1 MFNKK
6 FEETM
11 SEITNSGYDEKT
23 TIFLKSALV
32 DLAMEHVQDM
42 KSLENKYKNR
52 IEGCEN
58 RLDQI
63 EEQFQKL
70 EKELFE
76 DEEDVDFEPI
86 TCPYCNAN
94 FMVQRDHSILELECP
109 ECKNTIELDWGA
121 FDDDD
126 M

>member
-1 MFNKK
+1 
-6 FEETM
+6 M

-42 KSLENKYKNR
+42 KSLETKYKNR
-52 IEGCEN
+52 IEHCEN
-58 RLDQI
+58 RIDKM
-63 EEQFQKL
+63 EEQFHKL

-76 DEEDVDFEPI
+76 DEEDVEFEPI

-94 FMVQRDHSILELECP
+94 FMVQRDHSIIELECP

-121 FDDDD
+121 FDDD

>member
-11 SEITNSGYDEKT
+11 SDITNSGYDEKT

-42 KSLENKYKNR
+42 KSLETKYKNR
-52 IEGCEN
+52 IEHCEN
-58 RLDQI
+58 RIDKM
-63 EEQFQKL
+63 EEQFHKL

-76 DEEDVDFEPI
+76 DEEDVEFEPI

-94 FMVQRDHSILELECP
+94 FMVQRDHSIIELECP

-121 FDDDD
+121 FDDD

>member
-32 DLAMEHVQDM
+32 DLAMEHVQDI
-42 KSLENKYKNR
+42 KSLEDKYKSR
-52 IEGCEN
+52 VEHCEN
-58 RLDQI
+58 RIDKI
-63 EEQFQKL
+63 EEHFQKL
-70 EKELFE
+70 ERELFE
-76 DEEDVDFEPI
+76 DEEDIEFEPI

-94 FMVQRDHSILELECP
+94 FMVQKDDSILELECP
-109 ECKNTIELDWGA
+109 ECKNEIELDWGA
-121 FDDDD
+121 FDDD

>member
-32 DLAMEHVQDM
+32 DLAMEHVQDI
-42 KSLENKYKNR
+42 KSLEKKYKSR
-52 IEGCEN
+52 IEICEN
-58 RLDQI
+58 RLDKM

-109 ECKNTIELDWGA
+109 ECNNTIELDWGA
-121 FDDDD
+121 FDDD

>member
-11 SEITNSGYDEKT
+11 SEITNNEYDEKT
-23 TIFLKSALV
+23 TIFLKSALL

-42 KSLENKYKNR
+42 RALETKYKKRVEQCESR
-52 IEGCEN
+52 I
-58 RLDQI
+58 DKM
-63 EEQFQKL
+63 EEKFQKL

-76 DEEDVDFEPI
+76 DEEDVEFEPI

-94 FMVQRDHSILELECP
+94 FMVQRDHSIVELECP

-121 FDDDD
+121 FDDD

>member
-42 KSLENKYKNR
+42 KSLESKYKSR
-52 IEGCEN
+52 IEVCEN
-58 RLDQI
+58 RLDQM

-76 DEEDVDFEPI
+76 DDEDAEFEPI

-94 FMVQRDHSILELECP
+94 FMVQRDHSITELECP
-109 ECKNTIELDWGA
+109 ECKNAIILDWGA
-121 FDDDD
+121 FDDD

>member
-23 TIFLKSALV
+23 TIFLKGALL

-42 KSLENKYKNR
+42 KNLENKYKNR
-52 IEGCEN
+52 IENCEN
-58 RLDQI
+58 RIDKM

-70 EKELFE
+70 ENELFE
-76 DEEDVDFEPI
+76 DDEDVDFEPI
-86 TCPYCNAN
+86 TCPYCNTN

-121 FDDDD
+121 FDDD

>member
-42 KSLENKYKNR
+42 KTLENKYKNR
-52 IEGCEN
+52 IEVCES
-58 RLDQI
+58 RIDKM

-109 ECKNTIELDWGA
+109 ECNNTIELDWGA
-121 FDDDD
+121 FDDD

>member
-11 SEITNSGYDEKT
+11 SEITNNGYDEKT

-42 KSLENKYKNR
+42 KTLENKYRNR
-52 IEGCEN
+52 IEQCET
-58 RLDQI
+58 RIDRM

-76 DEEDVDFEPI
+76 DEEEMEFEPI

-109 ECKNTIELDWGA
+109 ECKNAIELDWGA
-121 FDDDD
+121 FDDD

>member
-32 DLAMEHVQDM
+32 DLAMEHVQDI
-42 KSLENKYKNR
+42 KNLENRYKSR
-52 IEGCEN
+52 IETCEN
-58 RLDQI
+58 RIDKM

-76 DEEDVDFEPI
+76 DDDDIDFEPI

-94 FMVQRDHSILELECP
+94 FMVQRDHSIIELECP

-121 FDDDD
+121 FDDD

>member
-11 SEITNSGYDEKT
+11 SEITNNGYDEKT

-42 KSLENKYKNR
+42 KTLENKYRNR
-52 IEGCEN
+52 IEQCET
-58 RLDQI
+58 RIDRM

-76 DEEDVDFEPI
+76 DEEEMEFEPI

-94 FMVQRDHSILELECP
+94 FIVQRDHSILELECP
-109 ECKNTIELDWGA
+109 ECKNAIELDWGA
-121 FDDDD
+121 FDDD